1 MRRSKSRGFYSILF
15 YSILFVSCDTSF
27 NEPVREYFEYWSTT
41 CQVGK
46 VEFSSAKTIINGL
59 ENLSAKEQIQI
70 DVFAINPKGFKL
82 LQKGEGQCFSLQNS
96 GATLSYSDYS
106 ETQVD
111 PTYIKITA
119 KLTDASEGQTITLSG
134 GLYPENRTGWSES
147 QLRESAPELFTS
159 VSFIQ
164 NTPPD
169 NIKNLRVPNEF
180 FGATGKHYVS
190 FEIPDQ
196 SLNRNKNSTYK
207 ISYYLRESD
216 GSVYYKGTET
226 LSLAENKN
234 TSGSTTFLYYFD
246 GQEDN
251 LFYEYTVQV
260 IGPRGLK
267 SEVYSTIPGLGVN
280 ELNEPTVTVEDLN
293 GLKDDDDY
301 ECVEV
306 ENENDAVSFTAVKAD
321 EGDTLTVRVDGSEV
335 ASGSYTVSG
344 IGQHTIVAM
353 SAKDGSRP
361 ISVTKK
367 IRIVKK
373 QKEPTYAAPENLNVT
388 EETDGVTC
396 IEAESDTVVSY
407 TITAESGCTMT
418 VKNSCGNT
426 SVTSNTNSHTLTLA
440 SLNGDNSRINSLT
453 VIVKKQYCTD
463 KTFTKKV
470 TLVKAIQEPTI
481 RIYKNSGNDIITASS
496 SAPEESGYGDYT
508 CYDLPLTTSGTGN
521 ANFEVTSGPGESVSA
536 EIDGS
541 PATES
546 GGKYALS
553 LGPQTVTL
561 TVTKANCTTKT
572 FTKKFYIQGLLSDP
586 TITYT
591 GIHDGT
597 DSSGNPVYKF
607 SYLTYDEMQVS
618 VTAGNKGNT
627 VSVKVNGVTK
637 VASGFSLAPD
647 STYTIS
653 VVQSRKYCKTTPAYE
668 RTVAVKIKPITLS
681 MQATKYGELSAWI
694 KGFETSDPFDVR
706 GAIAI
711 NGNIIFNYEKNKYR
725 ISQNCWYTLED
736 TDYSYSGTFNSPSDE
751 LTISFSNFRRNI
763 GLGNDKQFGNH
774 SKSNTLSNCKYGK
787 NNGSESDAG
796 SNWTFIVDT
805 IHGSSDGHV
814 RPRVKFTARE

>member
-1 MRRSKSRGFYSILF
+1 MYEKNKVARILF

-41 CQVGK
+41 CQVAN
-46 VEFSSAKTIINGL
+46 VEFSSAKTTINGV

-82 LQKGEGQCFSLQNS
+82 LQKDEGQCFSLQNS
-96 GATLSYSDYS
+96 DNTLSYSDYS

-119 KLTDASEGQTITLSG
+119 KLTDASEGQKITLSG
-134 GLYPENRTGWSES
+134 GLYPENRTDWSES
-147 QLRESAPELFTS
+147 QLRKSAPELFTS

-169 NIKNLRVPNEF
+169 NIKNLHVPNDF
-180 FGATGKHYVS
+180 FGATSKHYVS

-216 GSVYYKGTET
+216 GSVNYKGTET
-226 LSLAENKN
+226 RSLAENKN
-234 TSGSTTFLYYFD
+234 TFGSTTFLYYFD

-267 SEVYSTIPGLGVN
+267 SEVYSTIPGLGVY

-306 ENENDAVSFTAVKAD
+306 ENENDDVSFTVVKAD
-321 EGDTLTVRVDGSEV
+321 EGETLTVTVDGSEV
-335 ASGSYTVSG
+335 ASESYTVSG

-353 SAKDGSRP
+353 SSKDGSRP
-361 ISVTKK
+361 ISITKK

-373 QKEPTYAAPENLNVT
+373 QKEPTYTAPENLKVT
-388 EETDGVTC
+388 EETGGGTC
-396 IEAESDTVVSY
+396 IEVEADTVVNY

-418 VKNSCGNT
+418 VNNSYGNT
-426 SVTSNTNSHTLTLA
+426 SVTSNTNTHTLTLA
-440 SLNGDNSRINSLT
+440 SLNDDNSRENRLT

-463 KTFTKKV
+463 KAFTKTV

-481 RIYKNSGNDIITASS
+481 CIYKYSGNEIIPASPY
-496 SAPEESGYGDYT
+496 APEESGYGDYT
-508 CYDLPLTTSGTGN
+508 CYDLPLTKNGTGN
-521 ANFEVTSGPGESVSA
+521 ANFEVTSGTGEIVSA
-536 EIDGS
+536 KIDGS

-546 GGKYALS
+546 GGKYTLS

-561 TVTKANCTTKT
+561 TVTKPNCTTKVY
-572 FTKKFYIQGLLSDP
+572 TKKIYIQGLLSEP
-586 TITYT
+586 TIEYK
-591 GIHDGT
+591 GIRDGT

-607 SYLTYDEMQVS
+607 SYLTNDEMQVS
-618 VTAGNKGNT
+618 VTAGNTGNT
-627 VSVKVNGVTK
+627 VSVKVNEAPTAESV
-637 VASGFSLAPD
+637 FSLAPD

-653 VVQSRKYCKTTPAYE
+653 VVQSRQYCKTLAYE
-668 RTVAVKIKPITLS
+668 RTVAVKIKPVTVTSGQASMYCDFGDPGSENEMYGKILLGMNYDYQEIRSFDKTDFAQYQWDNFNSTSKTFVLSNTSDIICYKSEGMVEDDVTNNDSCADASGTISLS
-681 MQATKYGELSAWI
+681 MLKTMGRSFIYEIWG
-694 KGFETSDPFDVR
+694 
-706 GAIAI
+706 
-711 NGNIIFNYEKNKYR
+711 NG
-725 ISQNCWYTLED
+725 SNC
-736 TDYSYSGTFNSPSDE
+736 
-751 LTISFSNFRRNI
+751 I
-763 GLGNDKQFGNH
+763 GLRIVLN
-774 SKSNTLSNCKYGK
+774 LS
-787 NNGSESDAG
+787 D
-796 SNWTFIVDT
+796 
-805 IHGSSDGHV
+805 
-814 RPRVKFTARE
+814 

>member
-1 MRRSKSRGFYSILF
+1 MYEKIKVARILFYSILFYSILFYSILF

-111 PTYIKITA
+111 PAYIKITA

-134 GLYPENRTGWSES
+134 GLYPENRTGWTES

-169 NIKNLRVPNEF
+169 NIKNLRVPNES
-180 FGATGKHYVS
+180 FGATHKHYVS

-196 SLNRNKNSTYK
+196 SLNRNKNSTYQ

-216 GSVYYKGTET
+216 GIVYYKGTET

-321 EGDTLTVRVDGSEV
+321 EGDTLTVTVDGSEV

-373 QKEPTYAAPENLNVT
+373 QKEPTYAAPENLKVT
-388 EETDGVTC
+388 EETGGDTC
-396 IEAESDTVVSY
+396 IEAEADTVVSY

-418 VKNSCGNT
+418 VNNSCGNT
-426 SVTSNTNSHTLTLA
+426 SVTSNTNTHTLTLA
-440 SLNGDNSRINSLT
+440 RLNGDNSRVNSLT

-521 ANFEVTSGPGESVSA
+521 ANFEVTSGSGESVSA
-536 EIDGS
+536 NIDDLS
-541 PATES
+541 ADES

-553 LGPQTVTL
+553 LGPHTVTL

-572 FTKKFYIQGLLSDP
+572 FTKKVYIQGVLSDP
-586 TITYT
+586 TINYT
-591 GIHDGT
+591 GIQDGT
-597 DSSGNPVYKF
+597 DSRGNPVYKF
-607 SYLTYDEMQVS
+607 SYLTYDEMPVS
-618 VTAGNKGNT
+618 VTAVNTGNT
-627 VSVKVNGVTK
+627 VSVKVNEVTK
-637 VASGFSLAPD
+637 ASNFSLAPD

-653 VVQSRKYCKTTPAYE
+653 VVQSRKFCKTTPAYK
-668 RTVAVKIKPITLS
+668 RTVAVKIKPVTVISGQAS
-681 MQATKYGELSAWI
+681 MYCDFGDAGDTNEMCG
-694 KGFETSDPFDVR
+694 
-706 GAIAI
+706 
-711 NGNIIFNYEKNKYR
+711 R
-725 ISQNCWYTLED
+725 IYL
-736 TDYSYSGTFNSPSDE
+736 
-751 LTISFSNFRRNI
+751 
-763 GLGNDKQFGNH
+763 
-774 SKSNTLSNCKYGK
+774 GK
-787 NNGSESDAG
+787 NNSYEEIRFFDETEFLQYDWDNFDSMSITLVLSNKSDYICYKSDGMYEHDSTSGNDNCSNASGTISLSTLKIKPSPFTYKIWGSG
-796 SNWTFIVDT
+796 SNRIGLSIVLNL
-805 IHGSSDGHV
+805 SD
-814 RPRVKFTARE
+814 

>member
-1 MRRSKSRGFYSILF
+1 MYEKNKVARILF
-15 YSILFVSCDTSF
+15 YSILFVSCDTPF

-41 CQVGK
+41 CQVAK

-70 DVFAINPKGFKL
+70 DVFAINPEGFKL
-82 LQKGEGQCFSLQNS
+82 LQKDEGQCFSLQNS
-96 GATLSYSDYS
+96 EATLSYSDYS

-119 KLTDASEGQTITLSG
+119 KLTDASEGRKITLSG
-134 GLYPENRTGWSES
+134 GLYPENRTDWSES
-147 QLRESAPELFTS
+147 QLRKLAPELFTS

-169 NIKNLRVPNEF
+169 NIKNLHVPNEF
-180 FGATGKHYVS
+180 FGATSKHYVS

-216 GSVYYKGTET
+216 GSVNYKGTET
-226 LSLAENKN
+226 RSLAENKN

-267 SEVYSTIPGLGVN
+267 SEVYSTIPGLGVY

-321 EGDTLTVRVDGSEV
+321 EGETLTVTVDGSEV
-335 ASGSYTVSG
+335 ASESYTVTG

-353 SAKDGSRP
+353 SSKDGSRP
-361 ISVTKK
+361 ISITKK

-373 QKEPTYAAPENLNVT
+373 QKEPTYTAPEDLNVT
-388 EETDGVTC
+388 EETGGGTC
-396 IEAESDTVVSY
+396 IEVEADTVVNY

-418 VKNSCGNT
+418 VKNSYGTT
-426 SVTSNTNSHTLTLA
+426 SVISNTNTHTLTLA
-440 SLNGDNSRINSLT
+440 SLNDDNSRVNNLT

-463 KTFTKKV
+463 KAFTKTV
-470 TLVKAIQEPTI
+470 TLVKAIQEPAI
-481 RIYKNSGNDIITASS
+481 RIYKHSGNDIITASS
-496 SAPEESGYGDYT
+496 SAPEEFGYGDYT
-508 CYDLPLTTSGTGN
+508 CYDLPLTISGTGN
-521 ANFEVTSGPGESVSA
+521 ANFEVTSGTGEMVSA
-536 EIDGS
+536 KIDGL

-553 LGPQTVTL
+553 LGHHTVTL
-561 TVTKANCTTKT
+561 TVKKANCTTREY
-572 FTKKFYIQGLLSDP
+572 TKKIYIQGTLSNP
-586 TITYT
+586 TINYI
-591 GIHDGT
+591 GNQDGT
-597 DSSGNPVYKF
+597 DSGNPVYKF
-607 SYLTYDEMQVS
+607 SYLTFNEMPVS
-618 VTAGNKGNT
+618 VTAGNTGNT
-627 VSVKVNGVTK
+627 VSVKVNEAPTA
-637 VASGFSLAPD
+637 ASNFSLAPD

-653 VVQSRKYCKTTPAYE
+653 VVQSRRYCKTLAYE
-668 RTVAVKIKPITLS
+668 RTVAVKIKPVTVTSGQAS
-681 MQATKYGELSAWI
+681 MYCDFGDAGDTNEMCG
-694 KGFETSDPFDVR
+694 
-706 GAIAI
+706 
-711 NGNIIFNYEKNKYR
+711 R
-725 ISQNCWYTLED
+725 IYL
-736 TDYSYSGTFNSPSDE
+736 
-751 LTISFSNFRRNI
+751 
-763 GLGNDKQFGNH
+763 
-774 SKSNTLSNCKYGK
+774 GK
-787 NNGSESDAG
+787 NNYSEEIRSFDETDFAQYRWDNFNSTIKTFSLSNKSDYIWYKSEGMYEDDVTNNDSCANASGTISLSTLKTKTSPFTYEIWGSG
-796 SNWTFIVDT
+796 SNRIGLRIVLYF
-805 IHGSSDGHV
+805 SD
-814 RPRVKFTARE
+814 